1 LRCVPRTPLI
11 TDRLREAGIADAE
24 QLFALTPHELM
35 TVHGL
40 TAAEVHD
47 LIVRLHARGEAVA
60 SYPGRPGALPTVR
73 EIEVF
78 RLRYVE
84 GMTLRQT
91 GEAVGISKE
100 RVRQIGRH
108 YFGLPPFI

>member
-1 LRCVPRTPLI
+1 VSRTPLI
-11 TDRLREAGIADAE
+11 TDRLREAGITDAE

-40 TAAEVHD
+40 TAVEVYD

-60 SYPGRPGALPTVR
+60 NYPGRAGTLPTVR
-73 EIEVF
+73 EIKVF

-100 RVRQIGRH
+100 RVRQVGRQF
-108 YFGLPPFI
+108 FGLPPFV